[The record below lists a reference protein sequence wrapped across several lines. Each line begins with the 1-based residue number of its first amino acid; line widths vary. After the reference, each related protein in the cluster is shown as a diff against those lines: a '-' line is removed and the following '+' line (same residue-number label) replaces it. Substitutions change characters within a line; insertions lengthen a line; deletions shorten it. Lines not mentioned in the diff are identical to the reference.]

1 MFTTTQ
7 DVTSMIGP
15 CDKSPKIPQNF
26 AVLYIW
32 RSMVTLNNPAC
43 CHPFPAKCP
52 QTLTQFSNS
61 CSLKIAYPIHA
72 DVQGA
77 ISPLLLPHALS
88 DSSLLI
94 LFHISFT
101 PVSKSFLI
109 SGLKCHFLG
118 LAKQPHSPLSF
129 PLCVYVSRFIPFCP
143 HSPSTLSAVNGSI
156 TSLLS
161 MKR

>member
-1 MFTTTQ
+1 
-7 DVTSMIGP
+7 MIGP
-15 CDKSPKIPQNF
+15 CNKSPKIPQNF
-26 AVLYIW
+26 AILYIW

-43 CHPFPAKCP
+43 CHLFPAKCP

-118 LAKQPHSPLSF
+118 LAKQPHSPPSF
-129 PLCVYVSRFIPFCP
+129 PLCVYVPL
-143 HSPSTLSAVNGSI
+143 HSPLPSRTLHTVSNKWKHNELVVYEMIRRG
-156 TSLLS
+156 
-161 MKR
+161 RV